1 MAPPPAARAGTHAQT
16 PRHLSRVSTGCVFK
30 ALLRWR
36 WPSGG
41 DARLR
46 LVVDMEIEHCSD
58 CNIAFL
64 RHAKPVAD
72 KLH

>member
-1 MAPPPAARAGTHAQT
+1 
-16 PRHLSRVSTGCVFK
+16 
-30 ALLRWR
+30 
-36 WPSGG
+36 
-41 DARLR
+41 
-46 LVVDMEIEHCSD
+46 MEIEHCSD